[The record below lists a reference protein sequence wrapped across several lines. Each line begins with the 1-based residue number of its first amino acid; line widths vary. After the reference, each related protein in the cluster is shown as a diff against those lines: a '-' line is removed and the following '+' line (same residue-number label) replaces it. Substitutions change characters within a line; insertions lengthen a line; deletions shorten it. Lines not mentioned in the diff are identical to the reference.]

1 MTSLPQL
8 YDQPSNGTAY
18 EEVIT
23 RIRSYDFSLIGVYTF
38 DELCQIHHYVGMEVD
53 NHVGEYIYT
62 DGVRTYWT
70 TAGHKM
76 YIYPTIPL
84 NIGKNINLFDI
95 IVKNNDIHVDAPY
108 CDTVIYSCCKFL
120 KRLFGGE
127 ESCWLIDDINYM
139 LEYMGKQPIDT
150 NPGSSYIIIDDRI
163 SEQPFEW
170 MSEQCSPGTTERIND
185 EEIDENIINMVTTP
199 GSLKERQTRAIG
211 YLYIRTYDSWF
222 GYVFSPFNNEVISA
236 DRDCDRILY
245 CKVNDTIVISATSA
259 ESESEYKPTE
269 YIHLYYGT
277 ETELHPIGY
286 FPPITPSQEDR
297 MVAFKNVLSTLKT
310 DLDSNSSPTTLED
323 DIQDMFERIHLND
336 ITSMVTE
343 MITVT
348 PEPHVDW
355 YLRDSLELIFSELD
369 FLYGCIQ
376 LFITP
381 SEEYLSQ
388 NDLDKLNR
396 LVPLYK
402 FQTYLD
408 EWPELGN
415 RLVHADDSYEWY
427 PGATGR
433 AQQSLRLALWSEIS
447 TIMPNIS
454 QRNMLDTFEK
464 GYTQYYNR
472 GIIYMEDASIYS
484 ILYDD
489 HTIPTGDE
497 QDAPGYYVK
506 DYSQSNRNYTI
517 EKYNDGQWS
526 DTRFIYIENIEY
538 IKMMYVFWS
547 YLGNQLLCSFQ
558 LFPWYTGIGFY
569 FLKRDSQI
577 IMETAR
583 FCISDTMDVESD
595 QNRFMNQIMH
605 ETIKSEAR
613 TLDIHLIYG
622 LYNLLEKATPS
633 EWNTYSRYIP
643 LLRRSDFDIEITS
656 REYIFSTNVFLSY
669 CEPDTEYCMEYR
681 ELEAHSFTEL
691 SETQI
696 KKDNTVYKKV
706 ILMKLG
712 NSYLPWLQFDW
723 GSIVPEEYTSHV
735 IETPDASTV
744 DKATYVQFMTSTITV
759 QMTVLRQLIAIVD
772 ECIKSAVTETAAYD
786 QYTLY
791 RLESY
796 GITEIAQFASVVTK
810 MTENEQI
817 INTFIQDNLD
827 RIKELLPQ
835 KSNESEAEWLSR
847 ITGGRSDSLDYTS
860 GISNALGGIY
870 IDNQIYERIGP
881 AVTNSEFR
889 RERWINLRNSLQ
901 YMLTLLFNVIIT
913 DIREYSTDIKWIY
926 MKPDSIIMSTEQI
939 EIQNA
944 TEYQIIN

>member
-8 YDQPSNGTAY
+8 HDQPSNGTAY

-62 DGVRTYWT
+62 DGVRTYWKT
-70 TAGHKM
+70 TGHKM

-84 NIGKNINLFDI
+84 NVGKNINLFDI
-95 IVKNNDIHVDAPY
+95 IVKNDDIHVNAPY

-139 LEYMGKQPIDT
+139 LEYMGKQPIDM
-150 NPGSSYIIIDDRI
+150 NPGSAYVIIDDRI

-170 MSEQCSPGTTERIND
+170 MSEQCSPGTTERLY
-185 EEIDENIINMVTTP
+185 EEELDENIISMVTTP
-199 GSLKERQTRAIG
+199 GTLKERQTRAIG

-222 GYVFSPFNNEVISA
+222 GYVFSPFNNEVIST

-245 CKVNDTIVISATSA
+245 CKVNDTTVISTTSA
-259 ESESEYKPTE
+259 ESESGYDFTEYK
-269 YIHLYYGT
+269 HLYYGT
-277 ETELHPIGY
+277 ETEPHPIGH
-286 FPPITPSQEDR
+286 FSPVNPSQEDR

-310 DLDSNSSPTTLED
+310 DLDSNSSPTTLGD
-323 DIQDMFERIHLND
+323 DIQNMFNSIHE
-336 ITSMVTE
+336 ITIRSMVTE
-343 MITVT
+343 MITIT

-355 YLRDSLELIFSELD
+355 YLRDSLKVILGELD
-369 FLYGCIQ
+369 FFYECIQ
-376 LFITP
+376 LFMTP
-381 SEEYLSQ
+381 SEQYLSQ
-388 NDLDKLNR
+388 SELDELNR
-396 LVPLYK
+396 LIPLYS
-402 FQTYLD
+402 FQTYLE
-408 EWPELGN
+408 EWPELRN
-415 RLVHADDSYEWY
+415 RLVHIENDLYEWY

-447 TIMPNIS
+447 ASMPNIS

-472 GIIYMEDASIYS
+472 GIIYTENASIYS
-484 ILYDD
+484 VLSDE
-489 HTIPTGDE
+489 HAIPTGDE
-497 QDAPGYYVK
+497 QDAPGYYVRE
-506 DYSQSNRNYTI
+506 RNNERFTLG
-517 EKYNDGQWS
+517 KYDDMQWS
-526 DTRFIYIENIEY
+526 DTRYIYTVNIEN
-538 IKMMYVFWS
+538 IKMMYVLWS
-547 YLGNQLLCSFQ
+547 YLGNQLLCSLQ

-569 FLKRDSQI
+569 FLQRDSQI

-583 FCISDTMDVESD
+583 FCISDTMDFESD

-656 REYIFSTNVFLSY
+656 RENMFSTNVFLSY

-681 ELEAHSFTEL
+681 ELAAQSFTEL

-696 KKDNTVYKKV
+696 KKNNTVYKKV

-712 NSYLPWLQFDW
+712 NSYLPWLQFNW
-723 GSIVPEEYTSHV
+723 GSIVPEEYTGHV
-735 IETPDASTV
+735 IETPDASTM
-744 DKATYVQFMTSTITV
+744 DKATYVQFMTSTIIV
-759 QMTVLRQLIAIVD
+759 QMTVLRQLITIAD
-772 ECIKSAVTETAAYD
+772 ECIKIAVTETAAYD

-796 GITEIAQFASVVTK
+796 GITEISQFASVVTK
-810 MTENEQI
+810 MTENEQV
-817 INTFIQDNLD
+817 INTFIQNNLD

-835 KSNESEAEWLSR
+835 ESDESEAEWLSR
-847 ITGGRSDSLDYTS
+847 ITGGRSGIPDYTS
-860 GISNALGGIY
+860 GIGNALEGIY
-870 IDNQIYERIGP
+870 TDNQIYERINS
-881 AVTNSEFR
+881 AITNSKFR
-889 RERWINLRNSLQ
+889 RERWINLRNGLQ
-901 YMLTLLFNVIIT
+901 YMLTLLFNVLIT

-926 MKPDSIIMSTEQI
+926 MTPDSIFMSTEQI